1 MKKLLLAAALTQAA
15 SLAAAH
21 EGHGMDFAHWH
32 ATEVWGFLAMGVA
45 VALVLW
51 LRRGKR

>member
-1 MKKLLLAAALTQAA
+1 MNKLLVAATLTQAA

-32 ATEVWGFLAMGVA
+32 ATDLWGFLAMGAA
-45 VALVLW
+45 VALLVW
-51 LRRGKR
+51 LRRGK